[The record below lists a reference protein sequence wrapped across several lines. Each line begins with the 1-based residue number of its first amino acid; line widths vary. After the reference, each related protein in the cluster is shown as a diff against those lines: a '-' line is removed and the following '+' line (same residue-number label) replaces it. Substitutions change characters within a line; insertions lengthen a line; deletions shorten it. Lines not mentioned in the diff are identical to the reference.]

1 VFTTLAERDREFL
14 TRLEPKFHGRKNRKV
29 ARTKQALSSTDVMVN
44 SAVLLPDN
52 WWLLTPER
60 LTSGAVHSHRHER
73 TSRLRRGTIFPL
85 APPPGNTATAGGTT
99 PERAASRHT

>member
-1 VFTTLAERDREFL
+1 MRFHLLGEERVAKNAKEAYIAVFTTLAERDREFL

-52 WWLLTPER
+52 WWLLTR
-60 LTSGAVHSHRHER
+60 LSNKNKPG
-73 TSRLRRGTIFPL
+73 SRP
-85 APPPGNTATAGGTT
+85 
-99 PERAASRHT
+99 